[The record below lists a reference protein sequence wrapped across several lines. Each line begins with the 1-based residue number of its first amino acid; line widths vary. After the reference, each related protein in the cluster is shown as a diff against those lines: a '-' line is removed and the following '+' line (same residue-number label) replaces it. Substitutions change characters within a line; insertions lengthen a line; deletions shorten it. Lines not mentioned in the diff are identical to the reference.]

1 MREELE
7 ASSGDSGP
15 HPLNELSIAVL
26 LNGTSFMGLEIKC
39 RACGKQSLQRET
51 LIETAR
57 LEL

>member
-1 MREELE
+1 VREELE
-7 ASSGDSGP
+7 ASSEDSCP
-15 HPLNELSIAVL
+15 HPFNKLSIAVL
-26 LNGTSFMGLEIKC
+26 LNGTSFMDLEIGC

>member
-7 ASSGDSGP
+7 ATREDSCP
-15 HPLNELSIAVL
+15 HPLSEVRIAVL
-26 LNGTSFMGLEIKC
+26 LNGTSFMDLEIKC

-57 LEL
+57 LQK

>member
-7 ASSGDSGP
+7 ATSEDSCP
-15 HPLNELSIAVL
+15 HPLTELRIGVL

-57 LEL
+57 LRQ